1 MGHFPGVADL
11 QDDLMALTEVI
22 SDRRAAGGCRGGRPD
37 GSGKHQGE
45 DYDCLALHT
54 FPSVAPVWHWPVSSA
69 TGGVGLE
76 GSASSWGNVQG
87 TLRRDETSYGPVL
100 AYGSGPNRPMGCGM
114 SIIKRATRSRAAR
127 VTWGALTVLCLVGVW
142 YAHAQ
147 QAAGPEDAVA
157 SARARADEVA
167 AQVGRVV
174 KTDAGAVTFPD
185 DAVRAQIRR
194 AAADDAAIG
203 GLVIWNSRGEGVAA
217 LGSTEPPGTPSRDP
231 ALTAALD
238 GNTTAQAVRGHVDGA
253 GDGDSTSTERL
264 LRAFAP
270 IQVTGTARPAGVVQI
285 DFLYGALDASGTWSL
300 VTRVL
305 GMLALVFGTLFVLS
319 LARRPGRRRGK
330 PAQAADASAPPVPAP
345 RSVWVSDSKADSGVS
360 KASPAK
366 TPVLPAAAPV
376 VAPVKEPTR
385 SPAPKVDPVPTEAS
399 KLVPTP
405 EPAREDALTAAQV
418 DAAMRR
424 IEHLEGALKRASE
437 EAEAARSRTVPQE
450 ELERVRREADERV
463 AALERKLQ
471 LDGPEVIALRAQV
484 AEAES
489 RANEA
494 ESLLATAQDDLAA
507 ARAEVGEPEPVPEPL
522 PAPVETVG
530 GVVPDVD
537 AGWAA
542 NSDIAPDIA
551 PDTAPDISP
560 EVDGVREP
568 DQEQEWEPTDV
579 IDLLEALAAKVAKAE
594 ARAQLAR
601 DEALQLSPEAADL
614 RRRLARTAARKK
626 LGTTG

>member
-1 MGHFPGVADL
+1 
-11 QDDLMALTEVI
+11 
-22 SDRRAAGGCRGGRPD
+22 
-37 GSGKHQGE
+37 
-45 DYDCLALHT
+45 
-54 FPSVAPVWHWPVSSA
+54 
-69 TGGVGLE
+69 
-76 GSASSWGNVQG
+76 
-87 TLRRDETSYGPVL
+87 
-100 AYGSGPNRPMGCGM
+100 MGCGM

-127 VTWGALTVLCLVGVW
+127 VIWGALTILCLVGVW

-174 KTDAGAVTFPD
+174 NADAGAVTFPD
-185 DAVRAQIRR
+185 DAVRGQIRR
-194 AAADDAAIG
+194 VAADDAAIG
-203 GLVIWNSRGEGVAA
+203 GLVIWNARGEGVAA
-217 LGSTEPPGTPSRDP
+217 LGSTEPPGTPSRRDP

-238 GNTTAQAVRGHVDGA
+238 GNTTAQAVRGHVEGA
-253 GDGDSTSTERL
+253 GDGDSTSTEKL

-270 IQVTGTARPAGVVQI
+270 IRVTGAARPAGVVQI
-285 DFLYGALDASGTWSL
+285 DFLYEAMDASSTWSML
-300 VTRVL
+300 MRVL
-305 GMLALVFGTLFVLS
+305 GVLALVFGTLFVLS
-319 LARRPGRRRGK
+319 LARRPERRRAK

-345 RSVWVSDSKADSGVS
+345 RSAWVTDSKASSGAA
-360 KASPAK
+360 KTSPAK
-366 TPVLPAAAPV
+366 TPVSPASAPV
-376 VAPVKEPTR
+376 VAPVKEPAR
-385 SPAPKVDPVPTEAS
+385 SPAPKVDPVAAGTSEPAT
-399 KLVPTP
+399 VP

-424 IEHLEGALKRASE
+424 IEHLEGALKRASR

-507 ARAEVGEPEPVPEPL
+507 ARAEVGEPEPVYEPP
-522 PAPVETVG
+522 PAPVETVERG
-530 GVVPDVD
+530 AVPEIFAD
-537 AGWAA
+537 WAA
-542 NSDIAPDIA
+542 DSDIAPDVA
-551 PDTAPDISP
+551 PEVALPDIAP